1 MGGNLGLANL
11 VTGACVLLY
20 VLALALDWRGVGMG
34 SPLGLLAPSLAGQL
48 QLGASGSVPLFDLGR
63 WWTVL
68 SAGWLH
74 GNLLHIALN
83 LMWVRQLA
91 PVVVRL
97 YGAGRATLVY
107 VLSGATGFLLTSVVG
122 AFSPFRIP
130 VLRGA
135 PVTVGAS
142 AAIFGLLGA
151 LIVYGRRTGRG
162 GLGQQM
168 WIWAGSMLLLS
179 FFLPID
185 NFAHLGGFLGGYGVA
200 RLLDP
205 LREEKPEHLLAAL
218 FGLALSAAAI
228 VVSVLVPLPL
238 P

>member
-1 MGGNLGLANL
+1 MTA
-11 VTGACVLLY
+11 ACVLLY
-20 VLALALDWRGVGMG
+20 AAALALDWRGIGMTG
-34 SPLGLLAPSLAGQL
+34 LGLLAPSPPVQV
-48 QLGASGSVPLFDLGR
+48 QLGASGRLPVFDLGR

-74 GNLLHIALN
+74 GSLLHIGFN

-91 PVVVRL
+91 PAVARL
-97 YGAGRATLVY
+97 YGAGRATLIY
-107 VLSGATGFLLTSVVG
+107 VVSGATGFLLTSVVG
-122 AFSPFRIP
+122 AFSPFRVPI
-130 VLRGA
+130 LRGA
-135 PVTVGAS
+135 DVTLGAS

-162 GLGQQM
+162 GLGQQF

-185 NFAHLGGFLGGYGVA
+185 NFAHLGGFLGGYVAA

-205 LREEKPEHLLAAL
+205 LQDEKPEHVLAAL
-218 FGLALSAAAI
+218 LGLVLSAVAIAA
-228 VVSVLVPLPL
+228 SLLVPLA
-238 P
+238 